1 MCCIFHDKS
10 GRTILESGQCRCEDS
25 NHQSTRNDLFQLS
38 NRGLQ
43 AFEHA
48 MSPGHGF
55 LNSSVDKLLYGLMPF
70 RKGTGRFGEE
80 VAQCEGEL
88 REVLQETLPYRS
100 IAAV

>member
-1 MCCIFHDKS
+1 MIDETDLALRKCNV
-10 GRTILESGQCRCEDS
+10 GVRTPTINPRGM
-25 NHQSTRNDLFQLS
+25 TFFQLS
-38 NRGLQ
+38 NRALQ

-55 LNSSVDKLLYGLMPF
+55 LNSSVDKLLHGLMPF
-70 RKGTGRFGEE
+70 RKGQDGLE

>member
-1 MCCIFHDKS
+1 
-10 GRTILESGQCRCEDS
+10 
-25 NHQSTRNDLFQLS
+25 
-38 NRGLQ
+38 
-43 AFEHA
+43 

-70 RKGTGRFGEE
+70 RKGQDVLEE

-88 REVLQETLPYRS
+88 REVLQEALPYRS